1 MPPVAKD
8 REFRLAAAG
17 ARRILCP
24 QAPLARWLTD
34 DQSSTPH
41 AQASTPQGG
50 ALVCLVDPHG
60 PNKQTLS
67 ALAPRAR
74 SRPLH
79 PPPSFRVLVEQPS
92 TCLAFA
98 FGASSGSFRWARNL
112 GVRRSHALVSSNK
125 GRMNP
130 GRDDLVWHPFTL
142 ILTFRLV
149 VELRRELFEPS
160 QTLWNLLFALM
171 YVAVVGCSSPRLFVM
186 R

>member
-1 MPPVAKD
+1 M
-8 REFRLAAAG
+8 
-17 ARRILCP
+17 
-24 QAPLARWLTD
+24 
-34 DQSSTPH
+34 
-41 AQASTPQGG
+41 
-50 ALVCLVDPHG
+50 
-60 PNKQTLS
+60 
-67 ALAPRAR
+67 
-74 SRPLH
+74 
-79 PPPSFRVLVEQPS
+79 LVEQPS